1 MCLVG
6 RWRERENSWGPTIFS
21 LGPPNYNLSK
31 IERKQERNFCA
42 CEKNIWSLVLCYS
55 FFLFFFLFHST
66 YFLYSLWTSFHLL
79 LFYFYFSQLLLS
91 FLRFYLLLFF
101 LHFLS
106 FSFPFFKKKFIYSL
120 LHPLFASISFFFFFN
135 YNMDASF
142 LLFLN

>member
-42 CEKNIWSLVLCYS
+42 CEKNIWSLVLRYS
-55 FFLFFFLFHST
+55 FFLFFFLLHST

-79 LFYFYFSQLLLS
+79 LFFFFLVSSCFPFYASIFFSFFFTS
-91 FLRFYLLLFF
+91 FLFLFLFFLKIYLLASASSFCFYLLFF
-101 LHFLS
+101 L
-106 FSFPFFKKKFIYSL
+106 
-120 LHPLFASISFFFFFN
+120 FFF
-135 YNMDASF
+135 
-142 LLFLN
+142 

>member
-55 FFLFFFLFHST
+55 FFLFFFLLHST

-79 LFYFYFSQLLLS
+79 LFFVFSQLLLS

-101 LHFLS
+101 PRFLS
-106 FSFPFFKKKFIYSL
+106 FSFPFFLFTQFCFLSSL
-120 LHPLFASISFFFFFN
+120 LSLFLFLFFFF
-135 YNMDASF
+135 YI
-142 LLFLN
+142 L

>member
-55 FFLFFFLFHST
+55 FFLFFFPSPLHLLPLFTLDFFSSSFIFCFQLAPA
-66 YFLYSLWTSFHLL
+66 FLYT
-79 LFYFYFSQLLLS
+79 LLS
-91 FLRFYLLLFF
+91 SSLFSSLPFFFFSLFF
-101 LHFLS
+101 L
-106 FSFPFFKKKFIYSL
+106 KFIYSL
-120 LHPLFASISFFFFFN
+120 LHPLFASISFFFSFFI
-135 YNMDASF
+135 
-142 LLFLN
+142 L